1 VARRVVLGLGAALLL
16 LYVVAGVAMTLN
28 QRRFVY
34 YPDPTQVTPEATGV
48 QGFATV
54 AIPTADGERL
64 VGWWRPPR
72 PGAGVVLY
80 LHGNAGN
87 LADRAGR
94 LEELAFTGLG
104 VLGIDYRGY
113 GGSTGSPS
121 EEGLAQDAEAAYAW
135 LRQSAPG
142 APVALFGESLGTGVA
157 VRLADEQPVA
167 GLVLD
172 SPYASIVRLG
182 ERSAPWLPV
191 RWLMR
196 ERYDSEARIDGV
208 DAPLLIIHCGVDRQ
222 IPVAEG
228 RRLFE
233 AAEEPKEMIVLPGC
247 GHIDTWQGAARQRA
261 LSALQAWTAQP

>member
-1 VARRVVLGLGAALLL
+1 MARRVVLGVGAALLL
-16 LYVVAGVAMTLN
+16 LYVLAAAAMTLN

-34 YPDPTQVTPEATGV
+34 YPDPSQSAPEAAGV
-48 QGFATV
+48 KGFATV
-54 AIPTADGERL
+54 AIATADGERL
-64 VGWWRPPR
+64 VGWWRPP
-72 PGAGVVLY
+72 PAGAGVVLY

-87 LADRAGR
+87 LADRASR
-94 LEELAFTGLG
+94 LEDLAFAGLG

-121 EEGLAQDAEAAYAW
+121 EAGLARDAEAAYAW
-135 LRQSAPG
+135 IQREAP
-142 APVALFGESLGTGVA
+142 AARVALFGESLGTGVA
-157 VRLADEQPVA
+157 VRLADEWPVA

-172 SPYASIVRLG
+172 SPYASILRLG

-196 ERYDSEARIDGV
+196 ERYDSKARIDGV
-208 DAPLLIIHCGVDRQ
+208 DAPLLILHCGVDAQ
-222 IPVAEG
+222 IPVSEG

-247 GHIDTWQGAARQRA
+247 GHIDTWRGEARQRA
-261 LSALQAWTAQP
+261 LAALGAWTARP